1 MLIIDDLLLAPI
13 QGVMWVVEKIGEA
26 AQEDHDNES
35 VTITNELS
43 ELYKLLEAGQ
53 VTEEEFDSRERE
65 LLDRLEEL
73 GSE

>member
-26 AQEDHDNES
+26 AQEDLSNES

-53 VTEEEFDSRERE
+53 VSEEEFDSREKV

>member
-26 AQEDHDNES
+26 ALEDQGNES
-35 VTITNELS
+35 ATITNELS

-53 VTEEEFDSRERE
+53 VSEEEFDSREKE

-73 GSE
+73 TPE